1 MHMKDL
7 LKKMFA
13 YFMALTVAMVAFTSC
28 EDDDDNG
35 NGGVLVEDGLYIV
48 GPSTDFS
55 DPAVNGLMKT
65 TPNEVNQEARA
76 TLYELYIPMS
86 AGTDGFQIVE
96 VVGGEP
102 IYYGPGNDFA
112 VVDEP
117 TKDEPQIVDFWR
129 GSYTESGSYFSV
141 PAEGFYHV
149 VLDTELQK
157 VVVVPVEW
165 GIIGDA
171 TPGGWSTA
179 TQMTPSAFDLNT
191 MSWSLTDVELRDGNW
206 KFRYS
211 QGWKVELDTVVVV
224 GQDDEGND
232 IIGVKA
238 NTNLGG
244 STSELIPGGDNIPMT
259 EPGIYNM
266 TLDYTLAEGYS
277 VTAERTGDIP
287 PTDWTETEVELVG
300 SGVSSDNADAVVDPS
315 SWGWGNVLAAENNG
329 LPTVSGELYTWTW
342 TGVVLE
348 AEGFKIRTKNAEAGP
363 NGLAWDIG
371 FGNVDTDASSALVV
385 DDGGNIKVTQKTTF
399 DITLTI
405 DAANADAKSIVI
417 TEAK

>member
-1 MHMKDL
+1 MHMKNL

-48 GPSTDFS
+48 GPATAFTEPD
-55 DPAVNGLMKT
+55 VNGLMQT
-65 TPNEVNQEARA
+65 TLNEVNQETRA

-96 VVGGEP
+96 VVGGESV
-102 IYYGPGNDFA
+102 YYGPGTDFD
-112 VVDEP
+112 VVTEP
-117 TKDEPQIVDFWR
+117 TIDEPQAVEFRR
-129 GSYTESGSYFSV
+129 GAYIESTGYFSV
-141 PAEGFYHV
+141 PTEGFYHV
-149 VLDTELQK
+149 ILDTELQK

-171 TPGGWSTA
+171 TPGGWDTA
-179 TQMTPSAFDLNT
+179 TPMDPSAFDLNT
-191 MSWSLTDVELRDGNW
+191 MSWSLTDVELRDGKW

-211 QGWKVELDTVVVV
+211 QGWKVELDTTIVV
-224 GQDDEGND
+224 GQDDDQND
-232 IIGVKA
+232 IKGVKA

-244 STSELIPGGDNIPMT
+244 STSELVPGGDDITMSD
-259 EPGIYNM
+259 PGVYNM
-266 TLDYTLAEGYS
+266 TLDYTLEEGYS
-277 VTAERTGDIP
+277 VTTERTGDIP

-300 SGVSSDNADAVVDPS
+300 SGVSSDNADAVTDPS

-329 LPTVSGELYTWTW
+329 LPTLSGDLYTWTW

-363 NGLAWDIG
+363 NGLSWNIG
-371 FGNVDTDASSALVV
+371 FGSVDADASSALVV

-405 DAANADAKSIVI
+405 DAANADAKSVVI